1 MSRSPEL
8 GGVDREWNNS
18 GLALMRVHTAGRVAA
33 VVHAALILAIAAVPT
48 TAAWA
53 QSPLNSSVASASG
66 PGDLQEV
73 IVTATK
79 EGAHPIDDVPMA
91 IQAFTAESLVSKGVR
106 QTLDLIELIPG
117 ASEQSEIG
125 AGYRIFSFRG
135 SGAGGPVG
143 DGMIGYYLDD
153 TPFGVPNNQAAPP
166 LRYFDLDHVEVLRG
180 PQGTLYGQGSMG
192 GAIIFHTKNPDLT
205 NFGIDSELESGKTNE
220 AGGANYSVAAGV
232 SLPLISGQL
241 GLRLSGGYDYRA
253 GYSDVYQGAPVGAPY
268 KTDANDIR
276 SSDAQAVLLWQPTDK
291 LTFRLRAWQFSTNQD
306 YLQVMNS
313 VDPPYASDQGTVPGY
328 DRRKANYFSN
338 TITYKFDTVLLTN
351 ATSYQ
356 ESLPGGFGVG
366 LGLPPPLGIGTLING
381 GDAHNFVNE
390 FRLSSAGE
398 GPFHWVA
405 GTFFQRAIGNYFFLI
420 NFPSLALNGSTQTRT
435 QNGSVFSE
443 LSYDLFDG
451 KLVPLIGVRYFEDH
465 RDALSYSNGAP
476 AFSSSKP
483 TAVTWRANIA
493 YHVSKDWMLFV
504 NAGTG
509 FRSGILQSQAQANA
523 VIADGVPSALALTPD
538 KLRNIEIGTKVVLMD
553 GKLHFS
559 TSAYDIRYTNLQ
571 SAFNTSIGLA
581 AFANLGN
588 AKTRG
593 LDVDLT
599 WRTPIAGLD
608 LSLIG
613 NFNQA
618 EFIDVAPA
626 FARANQRTGDGQRL
640 YNTPPHNWRVDVEY
654 ARSLGSLDWELF
666 ANGSAALSGDARNQ
680 DPTVNLLQGYSQYNA
695 SIGVRRGHYE
705 AALFGDNLSDYRG
718 PTAANGPTL
727 LAGPFPRT
735 IGLRLRA
742 QF

>member
-1 MSRSPEL
+1 MNSSREL
-8 GGVDREWNNS
+8 ARRPVVGAARLVRALVLGLAAAHAAAAQNAPNSSAGNPANS
-18 GLALMRVHTAGRVAA
+18 G
-33 VVHAALILAIAAVPT
+33 
-48 TAAWA
+48 
-53 QSPLNSSVASASG
+53 Q
-66 PGDLQEV
+66 LQEV
-73 IVTATK
+73 VVTATK
-79 EGAHPIDDVPMA
+79 EGAHPVDDVPMA
-91 IQAFTAESLVSKGVR
+91 IQAFTADSLVSKGVR

-166 LRYFDLDHVEVLRG
+166 LRYFDLDRVEVLRG

-192 GAIIFHTKNPDLT
+192 GAIIFHTKNPNLEK
-205 NFGIDSELESGKTNE
+205 FGIDSELESGKTNE

-232 SLPLISGQL
+232 SVPLVSGQL

-253 GYSDVYQGAPVGAPY
+253 GYSDVYQGAPVGTPY

-276 SSDAQAVLLWQPTDK
+276 SSDAQAVLLWQPTDR
-291 LTFRLRAWQFSTNQD
+291 LAFRLRAWQFSTNQD

-313 VDPPYASDQGTVPGY
+313 LDPPYASNQGTVPGY

-338 TITYKFDTVLLTN
+338 TITYKFDTLLLTN

-390 FRLSSAGE
+390 LRLSSAGE

-405 GTFFQRAIGNYFFLI
+405 GTFYQRALGNYFFLI
-420 NFPSLALNGSTQTRT
+420 NFPTLALNGSTQTKT
-435 QNGSVFSE
+435 QNASVFSE

-465 RDALSYSNGAP
+465 RDALSYSNGVP
-476 AFSSSKP
+476 VFSSSKP

-493 YHVSKDWMLFV
+493 YHATKDWMLFI

-509 FRSGILQSQAQANA
+509 FRSGILQSHAQANA
-523 VIADGVPSALALTPD
+523 VIADGVPSSLALTPD
-538 KLRNIEIGTKVVLMD
+538 KLRNIEIGTKLILLD
-553 GKLHFS
+553 GRLHFS
-559 TSAYDIRYTNLQ
+559 TSVYDIRYTNLQ

-581 AFANLGN
+581 AFANLGG
-588 AKTRG
+588 AKTQG
-593 LDVDLT
+593 LDIDLT
-599 WRTPIAGLD
+599 WRTPIDGLN
-608 LSLIG
+608 LALIG
-613 NFNQA
+613 NVNKA
-618 EFIDVAPA
+618 EFTNVVPA
-626 FARANQRTGDGQRL
+626 FAGANQRTSDGQRL
-640 YNTPPHNWRVDVEY
+640 YSTPPHNWRVDVGY
-654 ARSLGSLDWELF
+654 ARSLGGLDWELF
-666 ANGSAALSGDARNQ
+666 ANGSASLSGDSRNQ
-680 DPTVNLLQGYSQYNA
+680 DPTVNLLQGYSLYNA
-695 SIGVRRGHYE
+695 SIGVRRGEYE
-705 AALFGDNLSDYRG
+705 AAIFGDNLSDYRG

-735 IGLRLRA
+735 IGVRLRA